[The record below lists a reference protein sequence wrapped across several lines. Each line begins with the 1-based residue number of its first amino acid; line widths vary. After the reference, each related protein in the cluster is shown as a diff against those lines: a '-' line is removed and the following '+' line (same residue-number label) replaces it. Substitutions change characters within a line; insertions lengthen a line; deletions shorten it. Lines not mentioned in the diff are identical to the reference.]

1 MNALRTGDLK
11 IEIIDE
17 GGSAPLQLM
26 WMGRGNTRQ
35 PAAALH
41 PFFLHILDEA
51 AQRQTALELHFEQV
65 EQLNSSTLATVIQLL
80 QAARA
85 KKIKT
90 DIFYDSSLKW
100 QKVNFDVL
108 RLFCDGELL
117 HLRS

>member
-1 MNALRTGDLK
+1 LSRDERRGFRDYHAPGRLNATG
-11 IEIIDE
+11 
-17 GGSAPLQLM
+17 
-26 WMGRGNTRQ
+26 
-35 PAAALH
+35 AASVTTH
-41 PFFLHILDEA
+41 
-51 AQRQTALELHFEQV
+51 EQV
-65 EQLNSSTLATVIQLL
+65 EHINSSTLDTVIQLL